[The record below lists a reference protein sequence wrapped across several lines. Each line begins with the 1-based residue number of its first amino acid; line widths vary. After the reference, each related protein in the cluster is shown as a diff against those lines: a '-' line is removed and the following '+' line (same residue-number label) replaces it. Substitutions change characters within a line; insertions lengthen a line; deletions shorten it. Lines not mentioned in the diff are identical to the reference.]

1 MLISITPLRRNDNH
15 GERSVAPIQ
24 VHQEHCR
31 RAKSFVLTLMRI
43 ILKSFLLAVA
53 ALPSLIFS
61 PVGSQAAE
69 TLPDGFYRYPTIGG
83 GSIIFAAEGDLC
95 KVHLGAGGALLP

>member
-1 MLISITPLRRNDNH
+1 MLISITPLRPNDNH

-43 ILKSFLLAVA
+43 ILKGFLLAV

-61 PVGSQAAE
+61 SVDSQAAE

-83 GSIIFAAEGDLC
+83 GSIIFAAEGDLW
-95 KVHLGAGGALLP
+95 KVPLGGGV